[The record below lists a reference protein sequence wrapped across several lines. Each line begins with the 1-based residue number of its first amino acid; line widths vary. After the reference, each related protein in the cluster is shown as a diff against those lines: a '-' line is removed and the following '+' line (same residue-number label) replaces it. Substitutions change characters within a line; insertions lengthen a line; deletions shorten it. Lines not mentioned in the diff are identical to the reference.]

1 MGGWLQLVRAP
12 NLLTVPGDPIV
23 GFLLVAPYRT
33 LSSWPS
39 LAGACAVSLLAYAM
53 GLIVNDLAD
62 LRHDRRERPD
72 RPLPAGEVSR
82 AAATVVAV
90 ALGLAA
96 FMAGAVL
103 GGATHILSALLV
115 LAVLF
120 YDLIAKRLGGVGPG
134 AMAACRGLSVLVGA
148 GTGLGLRQP
157 PASLEGLPLLAGVV
171 VASIMAYIAA
181 LTSAAKRETRA
192 AGPGKLA
199 YLPAGALLAG
209 HLALA
214 WVLWQSGAPRAAW
227 IAQPLAGAVL
237 VALAVRIARRMVRGG
252 TPGAAQAGIGAMVR
266 LHVLQQAALA
276 AVAILS
282 ADSAVPVGAY
292 LLPLGLLALWP
303 LSGLLGRRFYG
314 S

>member
-1 MGGWLQLVRAP
+1 LLRAP

-23 GFLLVAPYRT
+23 GFLLVAPHLALAR
-33 LSSWPS
+33 WPA

-62 LRHDRRERPD
+62 LRRDRRERPD

-82 AAATVVAV
+82 SAATVVAV
-90 ALGLAA
+90 ALGWGAFLAGTA
-96 FMAGAVL
+96 L

-148 GTGLGLRQP
+148 GTGLSVRQP
-157 PASLEGLPLLAGVV
+157 PASLEGLPILAVVV

-181 LTSAAKRETRA
+181 LTSAAKREARA

-199 YLPAGALLAG
+199 YLPAGALLGG
-209 HLALA
+209 HLALT
-214 WVLWQSGAPRAAW
+214 WTLGQSGAPAAAW
-227 IAQPLAGAVL
+227 IAQALAGGGL
-237 VALAVRIARRMVRGG
+237 VALAIRVARRMVRTG
-252 TPGAAQAGIGAMVR
+252 TPGAAQSGIGAMVR

-282 ADSAVPVGAY
+282 ADSSVPVGAV

-303 LSGLLGRRFYG
+303 LSGLLGRWFYG